1 MMGFHYHRGLDAGDI
16 TLEGHMIRLHL
27 RGIPAAGGGVVD
39 PMKFR
44 DDYMK
49 FMEEGSHGDTW
60 VSLQQGNRHKTQA
73 FSSFVCLSKIYS
85 ECVLCSMYIC
95 SFVYS
100 RFICTS
106 IQTLSG
112 RFMQEASPCL
122 LIRFRGATAL
132 NKVWRSAFTTAL
144 SIVAWK
150 GDGPWTN
157 VEGVSQTPWMY

>member
-27 RGIPAAGGGVVD
+27 RAIAAAGGGVVD
-39 PMKFR
+39 PMKLR

-60 VSLQQGNRHKTQA
+60 VSCCKEAVTKLKPSVVDRVPLKD
-73 FSSFVCLSKIYS
+73 LLRMRLYLYIYI
-85 ECVLCSMYIC
+85 Y
-95 SFVYS
+95 
-100 RFICTS
+100 
-106 IQTLSG
+106 
-112 RFMQEASPCL
+112 
-122 LIRFRGATAL
+122 IRFLSVHLYKFYQADSRREPAPVLGRRRSL
-132 NKVWRSAFTTAL
+132 RNVRRSASTTAL

-157 VEGVSQTPWMY
+157 AEGASQTPWMY